1 MSQHNL
7 PSQWEQYRA
16 AFEADAGP
24 LGFDLTRRESITG
37 EPWTEYAEE
46 VTGQRFGGFIA
57 AAALSEQGAGEAVA
71 RVELME
77 TGGNA
82 GIATRIVEIDDP
94 LRERLRAG
102 DLLYTSPQAAQ
113 PARVVD
119 ERDAA
124 LNLIM
129 KMCNDSKEPCSTDP
143 ESAGAIRNSKFAS
156 IAGVAAQ
163 GLGLIRGP
171 SLSTPP
177 AAPTGGRQE
186 SSIHAG
192 CSPIHRSQVA
202 APSQQADHS
211 PDGGNMVEQQAGE
224 VTELRA
230 ALWHIKNT
238 AIALSDA
245 QVIALEALAAFEAKK
260 AGQQ

>member
-1 MSQHNL
+1 MTNTNL
-7 PSQWEQYRA
+7 PELPARLEETCVGARIYVHGQHIPSFPIGAAYDEPKRA
-16 AFEADAGP
+16 LVDA
-24 LGFDLTRRESITG
+24 IN
-37 EPWTEYAEE
+37 
-46 VTGQRFGGFIA
+46 
-57 AAALSEQGAGEAVA
+57 AAALAQSGQGEAVTDA
-71 RVELME
+71 DIEQLYYAS
-77 TGGNA
+77 TGQHLRPQDKSLAFKFGHSVA
-82 GIATRIVEIDDP
+82 AFTR
-94 LRERLRAG
+94 
-102 DLLYTSPQAAQ
+102 PQPAQ

-238 AIALSDA
+238 AISLSDA